1 MQKCAG
7 AATVIALSSFKVAVA
22 RFQDGEAFRIEGEP
36 EVLDWRPWPTQGSR

>member
-22 RFQDGEAFRIEGEP
+22 RFQD
-36 EVLDWRPWPTQGSR
+36 VNRPGIPGDSIS